1 MDVIKTCLNTV
12 FIIVAFLLPS
22 IILVFRQKN
31 GKLAKFLLVTAI
43 SLLCL
48 LSFRPFSNFLLWGL
62 EHHYP
67 PLMHFSPYNDVKYIG
82 VLTAWDCDIPNLPY
96 TSNIGY
102 RSTMRALEAHR
113 IYRKLSHPIMIIS
126 GSANGCRLMRKLFM
140 LLGVPGKDIVLDQAE
155 NTWQS
160 ALNMKELIG
169 NQRFI
174 LVTSATHLPRTVDAF
189 TRHGMNPVPAP
200 ADYLYGYYPEYHLPF
215 PRPLAYY
222 IPNTD
227 SLMRSS
233 AAIYEYLGTLWYMV
247 KTRLNEVPS

>member
-12 FIIVAFLLPS
+12 FIVIAFLLPG
-22 IILVFRQKN
+22 IILVFRKRD
-31 GKLAKFLLVTAI
+31 GKIAKFFLIVGF

-48 LSFRPFSNFLLWGL
+48 LSFRPFSNFLLWRL

-67 PLMHFSPYNDVKYIG
+67 PLMHFNQYHDVKYIV
-82 VLTAWDCDIPNLPY
+82 VLTAWDCNIPNLPY

-126 GSANGCRLMRKLFM
+126 GSMNGCRLIRKLFT
-140 LLGVPGKDIVLDQAE
+140 LLGIPVKDIILDKAE

-160 ALNMKELIG
+160 ALNMKHIIG

-189 TRHGMNPVPAP
+189 TREGLKPIPAP
-200 ADYLYGYYPEYHLPF
+200 ADYLYGYYPEYHFPF

-233 AAIYEYLGTLWYMV
+233 AALYESLGTLWYMF
-247 KTRLNEVPS
+247 KAEVHQ